1 MRKIIHLDM
10 DAFFASIEER
20 DNPELR
26 GKPVI
31 VGAPPGTRGVV
42 STCNYIARKFGVH
55 SAMSSDEAY
64 QRCPDAV
71 FINSH
76 FSKYKEASNE
86 VHKIM
91 SRYTDMIEFVSLD
104 EGYMDV
110 TGSEFLFG
118 SAEKI
123 ARELK
128 ELVFE
133 TVGVT
138 CSVGVGYS
146 MMSAKCAS
154 EEKKPNG
161 FFVISSPEE
170 FRALMY
176 PRSVRELYGIGGKTA
191 ERLFS
196 MGIKTIGQLANQPAE
211 RLRHFGPSGEELI
224 KHAKGIDNRK
234 VTTNSTPKSIGR
246 ETTFLKDTN
255 DKTLLYDTLLLL
267 SEDVSYRLYLR
278 GLWCRTVTLKIKFS
292 DMKSITRAQ
301 SGHYVKNSD
310 EIYKIAKEILDYQ
323 SLSKPVRL
331 IGITGSNLTDKAY
344 IQLSF
349 NNSDLAENNVLGN
362 TIFNIKQKF
371 GRGTLK
377 TAKEIAAEAHL
388 ADEYKK
394 FKKMK

>member
-20 DNPELR
+20 DNPSLK

-42 STCNYIARKFGVH
+42 STCNYIARRFGVH
-55 SAMSSDEAY
+55 SGMSSKEAY

-71 FINSH
+71 FVNPH
-76 FSKYKEASNE
+76 FSKYKEASNK

-110 TGSEFLFG
+110 TGSELLFG

-123 ARELK
+123 AKELK
-128 ELVFE
+128 KLVFE
-133 TVGVT
+133 TVRVT

-170 FRALMY
+170 FCALMH

-196 MGIKTIGQLANQPAE
+196 MGIKTIGQLANQPPE
-211 RLRHFGPSGEELI
+211 RLRRLGPSGEELI

-234 VTTNSTPKSIGR
+234 VTANSTPKSIGR
-246 ETTFLKDTN
+246 ETTFLKDIT
-255 DKTLLYDTLLLL
+255 DKDLLYDTLLLL

-278 GLWCRTVTLKIKFS
+278 GLWCKTVTLKIKFS

-301 SGHYVKNSD
+301 TGRYLKDSD
-310 EIYKIAKEILDYQ
+310 EIYKTAKQILDCQ
-323 SLSKPVRL
+323 TLVSPVRL
-331 IGITGSNLTDKAY
+331 IGVTGSNLTDKAY
-344 IQLSF
+344 VQLSF
-349 NNSDLAENNVLGN
+349 DGSDSAESNVLGN
-362 TIFNIKQKF
+362 TMFNIKQKF
-371 GRGTLK
+371 GRGTIK
-377 TAKEIAAEAHL
+377 TAKEIVAKAHL
-388 ADEYKK
+388 ADEYNK